1 MLAVPFQSPVGMK
14 RMRVLASAASNREDD
29 AEGLMDA
36 ISRLKGVI
44 SVSGNVSDITAWLSE
59 ERARKDLGDKIWNV
73 IYPTRN

>member
-1 MLAVPFQSPVGMK
+1 MTNRFN
-14 RMRVLASAASNREDD
+14 VLTVALERDIREDD